1 MSQYSID
8 APVSGARQPKNTE
21 GEFSSGCIVV
31 LEAGAKWPE
40 EAFAHVPHRDSVVVF
55 QAMPCEPHEHLISRL
70 IEQFAHFRASG
81 VLLGTVLIA
90 TAGGAPQTINR
101 ERLMTQLRESK
112 EPPASVVFVT
122 AGEG

>member
-8 APVSGARQPKNTE
+8 VPTSGTRQPKSNE
-21 GEFSSGCIVV
+21 GESSRGCIVV

-55 QAMPCEPHEHLISRL
+55 QAMPCEPHEHLTKRL
-70 IEQFAHFRASG
+70 FEQSAHFRASG
-81 VLLGTVLIA
+81 VLLGTVLVA
-90 TAGGAPQTINR
+90 TAAGAPQTIDR
-101 ERLMTQLRESK
+101 ERLVTQLRES
-112 EPPASVVFVT
+112 EEQPASIVFVT